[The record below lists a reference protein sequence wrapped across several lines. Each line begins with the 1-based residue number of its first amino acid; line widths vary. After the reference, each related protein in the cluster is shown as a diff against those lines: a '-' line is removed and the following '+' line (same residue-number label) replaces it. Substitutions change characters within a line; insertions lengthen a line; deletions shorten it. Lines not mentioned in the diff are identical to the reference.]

1 MTEVGIW
8 SGWEKTG
15 FPEHL
20 SGAGEQLLGSE
31 SIFASFFPDGLS
43 SLPPQKGG
51 CAA

>member
-8 SGWEKTG
+8 SGWEKAG
-15 FPEHL
+15 FPEHP

-31 SIFASFFPDGLS
+31 SIFVSFFPDGLPS
-43 SLPPQKGG
+43 PPSQKGG